1 MKEFLYNQYKNLF
14 LWCPFVMAFGAALY
28 FSCGIEPNF
37 HFPILITILL
47 AAIIYT
53 KKNIFIRAVSI
64 FLFGFFY
71 AMSFTHIIDTPRVQ
85 DSFGATPI
93 SGTVQDIDYTT
104 DKTRLIIRVPNSQ
117 LRSESSKEYANIRIS
132 IDNNTDID
140 IDDKISGNAIL
151 FHPTLKYAPGTFDF
165 ARWAYFAKISATGF
179 FEYYEIEKQNSSHNF
194 RTFIHKRANSVLT
207 DSLVLGYK
215 KTIQESES
223 NIWKSVGIGHVWS
236 ISGFHMTLV
245 GGWLFAIFYLL
256 FRLIPPLT
264 KRIPAK
270 YPAMICAWGGLL
282 FYLCLSGISVATV
295 RAFLMTT
302 LIFAAIISGRNIL
315 SLRNAALAFFIIFI
329 FNPFCIMNAGFQ
341 LSFAAIFGLF
351 WFFGDKKYEKHTFIS
366 RIGHILYLSLMTAII
381 ATIFTMPFIIAHFG
395 YVPLY
400 GLIGNL
406 VLLPIFSLLIMPL
419 IILGT
424 IFAIFNYH
432 FLIDIAEQVYN
443 FTLSLAQNISG
454 MPNANIQTPHIYNST
469 LILCIIGLLCLI
481 LIIKTDSKN
490 WFIRNIN
497 YILCFVFIA
506 LGILINSLIPRPLF
520 YATSDHQLVAF
531 NVDNK
536 LQFNKA
542 RASKYY
548 FAFDTWYEFN
558 NEQAPTKNKRYK
570 CDHGLCKFSTPKWN
584 LVYIQNFTAIKD
596 NIVDVCYDKSVD
608 YIVSS
613 FELNAPKCYGKIL
626 KNGLIIY
633 PNGHME
639 KVINHRPWNK

>member
-1 MKEFLYNQYKNLF
+1 
-14 LWCPFVMAFGAALY
+14 
-28 FSCGIEPNF
+28 
-37 HFPILITILL
+37 
-47 AAIIYT
+47 
-53 KKNIFIRAVSI
+53 
-64 FLFGFFY
+64 
-71 AMSFTHIIDTPRVQ
+71 
-85 DSFGATPI
+85 
-93 SGTVQDIDYTT
+93 
-104 DKTRLIIRVPNSQ
+104 
-117 LRSESSKEYANIRIS
+117 
-132 IDNNTDID
+132 
-140 IDDKISGNAIL
+140 
-151 FHPTLKYAPGTFDF
+151 
-165 ARWAYFAKISATGF
+165 
-179 FEYYEIEKQNSSHNF
+179 
-194 RTFIHKRANSVLT
+194 
-207 DSLVLGYK
+207 
-215 KTIQESES
+215 
-223 NIWKSVGIGHVWS
+223 
-236 ISGFHMTLV
+236 
-245 GGWLFAIFYLL
+245 
-256 FRLIPPLT
+256 
-264 KRIPAK
+264 
-270 YPAMICAWGGLL
+270 
-282 FYLCLSGISVATV
+282 
-295 RAFLMTT
+295 
-302 LIFAAIISGRNIL
+302 
-315 SLRNAALAFFIIFI
+315 
-329 FNPFCIMNAGFQ
+329 
-341 LSFAAIFGLF
+341 
-351 WFFGDKKYEKHTFIS
+351 
-366 RIGHILYLSLMTAII
+366 
-381 ATIFTMPFIIAHFG
+381 
-395 YVPLY
+395 
-400 GLIGNL
+400 
-406 VLLPIFSLLIMPL
+406 
-419 IILGT
+419 
-424 IFAIFNYH
+424 
-432 FLIDIAEQVYN
+432 
-443 FTLSLAQNISG
+443 